1 MRHLHITGAIA
12 LAVSLAACG
21 GGSKTDDDRMD
32 KVYQLMMEEM
42 DPAADGIWTK
52 SGWVMTEEEG
62 EQSLFPTTD
71 EGWAEVAAAAENLMV
86 VNRKLQSD
94 EYSGGDAEWS
104 AIADGINVFAQQ
116 AKDAALA
123 KDEQE
128 LFDVGGDIYRVCLAC
143 HQRYIIDD
151 EEAS

>member
-12 LAVSLAACG
+12 LTLSLAACG
-21 GGSKTDDDRMD
+21 GGGVSDDDRMD

-42 DPAADGIWTK
+42 DPATDGIWLK
-52 SGWVMTEEEG
+52 SGWVMTEDG

-71 EGWAEVAAAAENLMV
+71 EGWAEVAAAAEQLKA
-86 VNRKLQSD
+86 VNQKLQSD
-94 EYSGGDAEWS
+94 EYSGGDAEWV
-104 AIADGINVFAQQ
+104 AIADGLNVFADQ
-116 AKDAALA
+116 AKEAALA
-123 KDEQE
+123 QDKQE